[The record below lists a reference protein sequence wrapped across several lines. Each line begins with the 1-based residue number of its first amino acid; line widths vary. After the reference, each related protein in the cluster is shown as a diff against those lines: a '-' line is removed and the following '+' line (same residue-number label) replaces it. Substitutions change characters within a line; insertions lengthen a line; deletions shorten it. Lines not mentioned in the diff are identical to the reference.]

1 MPEFDVEGLRLTRD
15 GKLECR
21 DFYLIC
27 SSRCFGEKMIKAS
40 PFYSLDDAT
49 SFARKLW
56 FNESSI
62 QSWLDAFS
70 GRRHLTQAIGHAPG
84 SMMKELNQWDRMYW
98 AKFGF
103 QFITST
109 DTWCSQEILD
119 EVKSRHENSLVVE
132 LEIAAR
138 EEFNLIVHGLDR
150 LWDRMSRENIQKE
163 SEAPG
168 EVVPDSL
175 DGEDV
180 VPSDRSDGEDADG
193 PKASTL
199 SYDLNLTPEENEDP
213 YSGMSP
219 EKRNAWHLAVWATRY
234 LNP

>member
-1 MPEFDVEGLRLTRD
+1 
-15 GKLECR
+15 
-21 DFYLIC
+21 
-27 SSRCFGEKMIKAS
+27 MINAS
-40 PFYSLDDAT
+40 PFYSLDDAIT
-49 SFARKLW
+49 FARQLW

-70 GRRHLTQAIGHAPG
+70 GRRILNLAIRYAPG
-84 SMMKELNQWDRMYW
+84 SMMKELNQWDRMYR

-109 DTWCSQEILD
+109 NTWCSLEILD

-132 LEIAAR
+132 LDIAAR
-138 EEFNLIVHGLDR
+138 EEFNLIEHGLDR

-163 SEAPG
+163 SEEPG

-180 VPSDRSDGEDADG
+180 VPSDSSNGEGADDT
-193 PKASTL
+193 KASTL
-199 SYDLNLTPEENEDP
+199 SYDLNLTPEENEYP
-213 YSGMSP
+213 YTGMSP
-219 EKRNAWHLAVWATRY
+219 EERNAWHLAVWATRY
-234 LNP
+234 LKP